1 MVRAKCSKSSKAVWA
16 CFNVVI
22 LMATGALIYRLV
34 AGSLIGLTAFAPQA
48 GDSTG
53 TIPSVMRTTVEF
65 NDRGRLYRV
74 DTETGQVAYTDT
86 EAVKPDPPTVEPEPK
101 PGPEPEPPPINEVID
116 DFEYEHKLTL
126 KLLGTFNGAVSK
138 ADRVRVA
145 ELIAFACTATLA
157 QTGGLDLTYDE
168 ARTALADV
176 IRLTIKPPIKGF
188 DLLGI
193 YDAFG
198 VDDRD
203 SLIRAMQITEKAFGG
218 VK

>member
-1 MVRAKCSKSSKAVWA
+1 MVRAKCSKSSKAVSA
-16 CFNVVI
+16 CFNAVI
-22 LMATGALIYRLV
+22 LMTAGALIYRLA
-34 AGSLIGLTAFAPQA
+34 AGSLVSLTAFAPQA
-48 GDSTG
+48 GDSAG
-53 TIPSVMRTTVEF
+53 TIPSVIRTTVEF
-65 NDRGRLYRV
+65 SDRGRLYRV

-86 EAVKPDPPTVEPEPK
+86 EAVKPDPPKDEPD
-101 PGPEPEPPPINEVID
+101 PEPEPPPKPDPID
-116 DFEYEHKLTL
+116 EKVYEHELTIEM
-126 KLLGTFNGAVSK
+126 LGTFNGAVSK
-138 ADRVRVA
+138 ADRVRIA

-157 QTGGLDLTYDE
+157 QTNGLDLTYDE

-203 SLIRAMQITEKAFGG
+203 SLIRAMTITEKAFGG

>member
-1 MVRAKCSKSSKAVWA
+1 MT
-16 CFNVVI
+16 
-22 LMATGALIYRLV
+22 TGAILYRLA
-34 AGSLIGLTAFAPQA
+34 AGSIIGLTAFAPPA

-53 TIPSVMRTTVEF
+53 TIPSVIRTTVEF
-65 NDRGRLYRV
+65 SDRGRVYRV
-74 DTETGQVAYTDT
+74 DTETGVVAYTDT
-86 EAVKPDPPTVEPEPK
+86 EVVKPDPPTVEPEP
-101 PGPEPEPPPINEVID
+101 EPPSKPDPIDEKV
-116 DFEYEHKLTL
+116 YEHELTIE
-126 KLLGTFNGAVSK
+126 LLGTYNGAVSK
-138 ADRVRVA
+138 ADRVRIA

-176 IRLTIKPPIKGF
+176 IRLTVKPPLKGF

-203 SLIRAMQITEKAFGG
+203 SLVRAMQITEKAFGG

>member
-1 MVRAKCSKSSKAVWA
+1 MT
-16 CFNVVI
+16 
-22 LMATGALIYRLV
+22 TGAIIYRLA
-34 AGSLIGLTAFAPQA
+34 AGSIIGLTAFAPQS

-53 TIPSVMRTTVEF
+53 TIPSVIRKTVEF
-65 NDRGRLYRV
+65 SDRGRLYRV
-74 DTETGQVAYTDT
+74 DTKTGVVAYTDT
-86 EAVKPDPPTVEPEPK
+86 EIVKPDPPKDEPEPK
-101 PGPEPEPPPINEVID
+101 PEPPPKPDPID
-116 DFEYEHKLTL
+116 EKVYEHELTIEM
-126 KLLGTFNGAVSK
+126 LGTFNGAVSK
-138 ADRVRVA
+138 ADRVRIA

-176 IRLTIKPPIKGF
+176 IRLTIKPPLKGF

-203 SLIRAMQITEKAFGG
+203 SLIRAMQITEKAFEG

>member
-1 MVRAKCSKSSKAVWA
+1 MTA
-16 CFNVVI
+16 
-22 LMATGALIYRLV
+22 GALIYRLA
-34 AGSLIGLTAFAPQA
+34 AGSIIGLTAFAPPA

-65 NDRGRLYRV
+65 SDRGRLYRT
-74 DTETGQVAYTDT
+74 DTNSGQVSYTEL
-86 EAVKPDPPTVEPEPK
+86 EAVKPDPPKDEPD
-101 PGPEPEPPPINEVID
+101 PEPEPPPKPDPID
-116 DFEYEHKLTL
+116 EKVYEHELTIEM
-126 KLLGTFNGAVSK
+126 LGTFNGAVSK
-138 ADRVRVA
+138 ADRVRIA

-157 QTGGLDLTYDE
+157 QTNGLDLTYDE

-176 IRLTIKPPIKGF
+176 IRLTVKPPLKGF

-203 SLIRAMQITEKAFGG
+203 SLIRAMTITEKAFGG

>member
-1 MVRAKCSKSSKAVWA
+1 MVRAKCSKSSKAVSA
-16 CFNVVI
+16 CFNGLI

-53 TIPSVMRTTVEF
+53 TIPAVIRTTVEF
-65 NDRGRLYRV
+65 TDRGRLYRV

-86 EAVKPDPPTVEPEPK
+86 EAVKPDPPTVEPEPE
-101 PGPEPEPPPINEVID
+101 PTPEPEPPPKPQPID
-116 DFEYEHKLTL
+116 EKVYEHELTIEM
-126 KLLGTFNGAVSK
+126 LGTFNGAVSK
-138 ADRVRVA
+138 ADRVRIA
-145 ELIAFACTATLA
+145 ELIKFACTATLA
-157 QTGGLDLTYDE
+157 QTKGLDLTYDE
-168 ARTALADV
+168 AQTALADV
-176 IRLTIKPPIKGF
+176 IRLTVKPPLKGF

-198 VDDRD
+198 VKDRD
-203 SLIRAMQITEKAFGG
+203 SLIRAMEITEKAFEG